1 MADIKL
7 ADAVRWLNDHYDAEL
22 TYQQLYMYGLQ
33 RRIPVDRDPT
43 GRFWEIAEANLPAI
57 GKTLGLTKRPTAKPK
72 PAAKPASKPKPA
84 AKPKPSTSK
93 PARSRAARSASAA

>member
-7 ADAVRWLNDHYDAEL
+7 ADAVRWLNDRYDAEL

-33 RRIPVDRDPT
+33 RRIPVERDPT
-43 GRFWEIAEANLPAI
+43 GRFWEIDEDNLPAI
-57 GKTLGLTKRPTAKPK
+57 AKTLGLTKKPVSKPNPTAKPK
-72 PAAKPASKPKPA
+72 PAKPAPNR
-84 AKPKPSTSK
+84 